1 MQKRVNQVAISG
13 SGASGSDS
21 DSSGNNGSGTAENN
35 GASIQTDVSFQPYN
49 TLAVPAMAAYL
60 TRCTSLDQLLS
71 SLDFATQNGLQ
82 TVILGEGSN
91 TVFSKD
97 FNGLVILSRLAGIEL
112 VSQDADSFLVKVAA
126 GENWH
131 EFVRYSLEQGW
142 FGLQNLALIPGL
154 VGAAPIQNI
163 GAYGVEVKDTIESVE
178 VVDIASRE
186 IKTMSAADCGF
197 AYRDS
202 VFKHRL
208 ADKCVIISVS
218 FRLSKLAT
226 LNLSYP
232 ALAARFNGEPSP
244 TEVFD
249 AVCQI
254 RASKLPMPDDIPNA
268 GSFFKNP
275 IVDRDQFAQLQSD
288 FPALVA
294 YELEEGGAKL
304 AAGWLIEHLGWQEK
318 SVDAVYIHRDQAL
331 VIVNQNLKQGDSV
344 LRLASAIQAD
354 VQTAYGVDLEIEPKI
369 Y

>member
-1 MQKRVNQVAISG
+1 MARRLMQVNQDALG
-13 SGASGSDS
+13 
-21 DSSGNNGSGTAENN
+21 GNGKALRDND
-35 GASIQTDVSFQPYN
+35 ASIQTGVSLQPYN
-49 TLAVPAMAAYL
+49 TLAVPATAAYL

-71 SLDFATQNGLQ
+71 CLDFATENDLQ
-82 TVILGEGSN
+82 TLILGEGSN

-97 FNGLVILSRLAGIEL
+97 FNGLVVLNRLTGIEL
-112 VSQDADSFLVKVAA
+112 VSQDSDSFLVKVAA

-163 GAYGVEVKDTIESVE
+163 GAYGVEVKDTIDAVE
-178 VVDIASRE
+178 VVDIASKK
-186 IKTMSAADCGF
+186 IKTMSASDCQF

-202 VFKHRL
+202 VFKHHL
-208 ADKCVIISVS
+208 ADQCVIISVT
-218 FRLSKLAT
+218 FRLSKSAKP
-226 LNLSYP
+226 NLSYP
-232 ALAARFNGEPSP
+232 ALAECFHGEPSP
-244 TEVFD
+244 IDVFS

-254 RASKLPMPDDIPNA
+254 RASKLPMPDDIPNV

-275 IVDRDQFAQLQSD
+275 VVDREQCARLKSD

-294 YELEEGGAKL
+294 YELETGGAKL
-304 AAGWLIEHLGWQEK
+304 AAGWLIEQLGWKEK

-331 VIVNQNLKQGDSV
+331 VIVNPNLKHGNSV

-354 VQTAYGVDLEIEPKI
+354 VQTTFGIALEIEPRI